1 MLQTLF
7 DLLYW
12 RHLTPSGGDTWD
24 CFNLIWTSW
33 RLRLSHYC
41 GAMTQQSPAAAV
53 LQCCSAAVLQT
64 LQNTMTI
71 TSCSTFSDVALPEKL
86 QISVC
91 DLWHKRWL
99 CEISFS
105 LWQCKIIHWFSAKV
119 SNKWK
124 GSFHYVE
131 HQNAHEDKY
140 LSLCW
145 FLRALSCL
153 QIDLN
158 VVCWQ

>member
-41 GAMTQQSPAAAV
+41 GPWPSRAQL

-105 LWQCKIIHWFSAKV
+105 LWQCKIIHWFLCQINGKDHSTMWNTKIHMKENICRCV
-119 SNKWK
+119 
-124 GSFHYVE
+124 GSFQLFPVF
-131 HQNAHEDKY
+131 K
-140 LSLCW
+140 S
-145 FLRALSCL
+145 
-153 QIDLN
+153 I
-158 VVCWQ
+158 

>member
-41 GAMTQQSPAAAV
+41 GAMTQQSPAAA
-53 LQCCSAAVLQT
+53 AVLQT

-91 DLWHKRWL
+91 DLWDKRWL
-99 CEISFS
+99 WEIIFS
-105 LWQCKIIHWFSAKV
+105 LWHCKIIHWFSAEV
-119 SNKWK
+119 SNIHGNKHSTLIREPIK
-124 GSFHYVE
+124 KKKKCGKFHIGS
-131 HQNAHEDKY
+131 APTP
-140 LSLCW
+140 
-145 FLRALSCL
+145 
-153 QIDLN
+153 
-158 VVCWQ
+158 